1 MEDHTF
7 WGWVAIPTAMTL
19 LALIVWRVKLSS
31 SPHKLPKAAALSAI
45 TVCALVFL
53 WSFMQWASWYK

>member
-7 WGWVAIPTAMTL
+7 WGWVSIPTAMTL
-19 LALIVWRVKLSS
+19 LALIVWRVKLSPS
-31 SPHKLPKAAALSAI
+31 RYKLLKGAVLGVI